1 MRIRKFFQQ
10 FVRNLSIVWE
20 GPKSGSY
27 WLNRVRDDYDYCI
40 ISNGPAVDIKM
51 VTADE
56 TGPAPTPEPEKE
68 RQGEEFY
75 CEAGIQD
82 CRTCFADG
90 QCERQKEALS
100 AKRAAFYP
108 EGLWEYCDGDLLERL
123 RSAARFPVRETG
135 SGWIVAAGYCCLCG
149 CDLDIHTFQSERDAL
164 LFACL
169 LNAVGYEPPHNIAC
183 SPCHAEYMK
192 DCI

>member
-10 FVRNLSIVWE
+10 FVRNLSSV
-20 GPKSGSY
+20 
-27 WLNRVRDDYDYCI
+27 
-40 ISNGPAVDIKM
+40 
-51 VTADE
+51 DE

-75 CEAGIQD
+75 CEVGIQD

-90 QCERQKEALS
+90 RCERQEEALS
-100 AKRAAFYP
+100 AKRAAFCL
-108 EGLWEYCDGDLLERL
+108 EDLHELERKPFRLVDPIDKILNESAERL

-135 SGWIVAAGYCCLCG
+135 SGWIVAAGHCCLCG
-149 CDLDIHTFQSERDAL
+149 CDLDIHAFQSERDAL

-169 LNAVGYEPPHNIAC
+169 LNTVGYEPPHNIAC

>member
-20 GPKSGSY
+20 GPESGSY

-108 EGLWEYCDGDLLERL
+108 EGLWEYCDGDPLERL

-135 SGWIVAAGYCCLCG
+135 SSWIVAAGHCCLCG